1 MINKVQD
8 FIASNNLFSKDDCL
22 LLAISGGA
30 DSVFLFFALKE
41 LGYNIQLAHCNF
53 NLRGEESNQDEDF
66 VKQLADKHDVHCH
79 IRSFE
84 TQKYAKKN
92 KLSIQMAARE
102 LRYTWFN
109 EVLEENNL
117 DFILVAHHKDDNV
130 ETFLINLIRGSGIH
144 GLCGIKSVNHKIV
157 RPLIQISRK
166 EIQNYLINNGIEYC
180 NDRSNKD
187 LKYLRSKVRYQ
198 LIPLLKEMNPS
209 IKKTISD
216 EMSHLGKVNKFFEH
230 QINVLR
236 TKLLTEHNGI
246 YKISIS
252 QLLKLDHLEIIL
264 FELLKPFGFSQ
275 IQKIKKAI
283 QSSSG
288 KRFFSSNYQLII
300 DRDKIVISLLQLPDK
315 DIEIFD
321 SEFEIK
327 SPLSLRFYVST
338 DCSIDKNS
346 NLAKLD
352 FDKIF
357 FPLLLRKW
365 RRGDRFKP
373 LGMKN
378 FKKLSDFFIDQKYS
392 ILDKERQWILC
403 SRDNIVWI
411 VGKRIDDRFKIDSKT
426 KKVYIAELLK
436 KD

>member
-1 MINKVQD
+1 MINKIQN
-8 FIASNNLFSKDDCL
+8 FISKNNLFSKDDCL

-30 DSVFLFFALKE
+30 DSVFLFFVLKE

-53 NLRGEESNQDEDF
+53 NLRGEESNQDEYF
-66 VKQLADKHDVHCH
+66 VKKLAAKHDVYCH
-79 IRSFE
+79 IKSFE

-109 EVLEENNL
+109 ELLDDKNL
-117 DFILVAHHKDDNV
+117 DFILVAQHKDDNV
-130 ETFLINLIRGSGIH
+130 ETFLINLIRGSGIY
-144 GLCGIKSVNHKIV
+144 GLCGIKAVNHKIV
-157 RPLIQISRK
+157 RPLIQITRE
-166 EIQNYLINNGIEYC
+166 EIENYLINNGIDYC
-180 NDRSNKD
+180 NDSSNKD
-187 LKYLRSKVRYQ
+187 LKYLRNKVRYQ

-209 IKKTISD
+209 IKQTISD
-216 EMSHLGKVNKFFEH
+216 EMSYLGGVNKFFEQ
-230 QINVLR
+230 QINVLK
-236 TKLLTEHNGI
+236 TKLLIENDGV

-252 QLLKLDHLEIIL
+252 QLLNLDHLEIIL
-264 FELLKPFGFSQ
+264 FEILKPFGFSQ
-275 IQKIKKAI
+275 IVKIKKAI
-283 QSSSG
+283 KSSSG
-288 KRFFSSNYQLII
+288 KRFFSSKYQLII
-300 DRDKIVISLLQLPDK
+300 DREVIIISLLHPPDK

-338 DCSIDKNS
+338 DCSIDKNL

-373 LGMKN
+373 LGMNN

-392 ILDKERQWILC
+392 MLEKESQWILC
-403 SRDNIVWI
+403 SGDNIVWI